1 MSPLVPPL
9 SQQCYTCQS
18 CCWRTSSVSLWSSAV
33 SVGRQH
39 RVNGV
44 TGVLQGFLQLH
55 QQPLQT
61 QTHHI
66 TSFLIRRF
74 SPLFSPLF
82 LKCSSVDYSDNS
94 TPQSPAPPPC
104 TPPAHPPWHIPQFQ
118 RHLLDIYKH
127 KVLFFC
133 LYLIFLSLNCA
144 FLLLF
149 VINLFFLNNFSI

>member
-66 TSFLIRRF
+66 TCFLIRRF

-94 TPQSPAPPPC
+94 TP
-104 TPPAHPPWHIPQFQ
+104 
-118 RHLLDIYKH
+118 LH
-127 KVLFFC
+127 KVLHH
-133 LYLIFLSLNCA
+133 LPVLPQLTLLDTSPNSSVIF
-144 FLLLF
+144 
-149 VINLFFLNNFSI
+149 